1 MPVKPPR
8 PRLPSLN
15 ALRAFE
21 AAARCESFVKAAEEL
36 GVTAGAV
43 TQQIRQL
50 EAWLGFP
57 LFRRLA
63 QRVELTEGA
72 RNALPKLT
80 RGFDTLGQAVQD
92 LRAGQDLHAG
102 HEGRA
107 LTIAALPCI
116 AQLWLSPRLAALQAA
131 FPGLQISVSAMEQP
145 PDPRREP
152 HDLALFYLG
161 PEARP
166 VDALTLGP
174 DMILPVC
181 APALARRLTSV
192 SDLAQA
198 TLLHDAVWREDWRRW
213 LAFTGGIGT
222 IDPTRGPSF
231 SLYSLALDAALA
243 GSGVLMG
250 RMSLIAPHLRDG
262 RLIAPFT
269 NAMPTGDALTLVLNS
284 QASAHGSRRE
294 IARGLLEM
302 QAQPAQIALPQSP
315 ARI

>member
-21 AAARCESFVKAAEEL
+21 AAARCESFTKAADEL

-50 EAWLGFP
+50 EGWLGFP

-63 QRVELTEGA
+63 QGVELTQAA
-72 RNALPKLT
+72 REALPKLS
-80 RGFDTLGQAVQD
+80 RGFDLLGHAVQD
-92 LRAGQDLHAG
+92 LRAS

-116 AQLWLSPRLAALQAA
+116 AQLWLSPRLKAVQTA
-131 FPGLQISVSAMEQP
+131 FPGLQISVSAMEQA

-152 HDLALFYLG
+152 HDLALFYLP
-161 PEARP
+161 PELTPA
-166 VDALTLGP
+166 DTLTLGA
-174 DMILPVC
+174 DTLLPVC
-181 APALARRLTSV
+181 APMLAARIEGLD
-192 SDLAQA
+192 DLRNVP
-198 TLLHDAVWREDWRRW
+198 LLHDAVWREDWRRW
-213 LAFTGGIGT
+213 LAFAGGVGKV
-222 IDPTRGPSF
+222 DPTRGPSF

-250 RMSLIAPHLRDG
+250 RMSLIEPHLRAG
-262 RLIAPFT
+262 RLVAPFPQ
-269 NAMPTGDALTLVLNS
+269 AMPTGDALTLVLN
-284 QASAHGSRRE
+284 AGLSAHDDRRE
-294 IARGLLEM
+294 IARYLIE
-302 QAQPAQIALPQSP
+302 ASAPAQM
-315 ARI
+315 